1 VRSFGCAWDDSSG
14 SRYNF
19 LFVILK
25 VAKRN
30 EESQRLIA
38 VWDPSAA
45 LRMTFG
51 CGLALPIT
59 QLND

>member
-1 VRSFGCAWDDSSG
+1 MIVV
-14 SRYNF
+14 
-19 LFVILK
+19 FVILK

-30 EESQRLIA
+30 EESLCLIVA
-38 VWDPSAA
+38 WGPSAA
-45 LRMTFG
+45 LRMTVG